1 LTEGSKSLDENE
13 YPDEPIEITD
23 ENLDETVQN
32 YPFIAIDCWSTW
44 CIPCLAIMPIIK
56 KLAKTY
62 KGKVVFG
69 ELNIAKNKEATTRFD
84 LKAIPVLLVFKNGQ
98 LVDRLTGAY
107 GRKTIES
114 RLELSE

>member
-1 LTEGSKSLDENE
+1 MIEVNGPLDENE
-13 YPDEPIEITD
+13 YPDKPVEVTD
-23 ENLDETVQN
+23 ENLGEMVQK

-44 CIPCLAIMPIIK
+44 CIPCLAIMPIIE

-62 KGKVVFG
+62 KGRVVFG

-84 LKAIPVLLVFKNGQ
+84 LKAIPVLLVFKNGN

-114 RLELSE
+114 RLKLSK

>member
-1 LTEGSKSLDENE
+1 MGEKE
-13 YPDEPIEITD
+13 YPDNPIKVTD
-23 ENLDETVQN
+23 ENLDETVQK
-32 YPFIAIDCWSTW
+32 YPFIAIDCWSIW

-69 ELNIAKNKEATTRFD
+69 ELNIAENKKATTRFN
-84 LKAIPVLLVFKNGQ
+84 LKAIPVLLVFRNGR

>member
-1 LTEGSKSLDENE
+1 MDENK
-13 YPDEPIEITD
+13 YPYKPIEVTD
-23 ENLDETVQN
+23 ENLDKMVQK
-32 YPFIAIDCWSTW
+32 YPFVAIDCWSTW

-56 KLAKTY
+56 ELAKTY

-69 ELNIAKNKEATTRFD
+69 KLNIAKNKEATTRFD
-84 LKAIPVLLVFKNGQ
+84 LKAIPVLLVFKDGR

-114 RLELSE
+114 RLKLSE